1 MTKKKGQG
9 ADTDWEDR
17 EASRTPIHS
26 DLASFLNK
34 VEGNLLA
41 SFYNGCHF
49 SIILSWPL
57 ISIDIWSNFNHYSSF
72 LISSSLPNSL
82 PHSLVCFFSL
92 ILRERT
98 DPTAGSIESAHQTA
112 SKVTLVN
119 KKLTMNWLA
128 VCFLWSIKKKISR
141 CRLSIGIFLPGV
153 LTLCGQRSHGNYHK
167 SRGLAV

>member
-57 ISIDIWSNFNHYSSF
+57 ISIDI
-72 LISSSLPNSL
+72 
-82 PHSLVCFFSL
+82 
-92 ILRERT
+92 
-98 DPTAGSIESAHQTA
+98 
-112 SKVTLVN
+112 
-119 KKLTMNWLA
+119 
-128 VCFLWSIKKKISR
+128 
-141 CRLSIGIFLPGV
+141 
-153 LTLCGQRSHGNYHK
+153 
-167 SRGLAV
+167 